1 MATKNTTRTTAAT
14 KARAKHNNMSIKRP
28 KTALVMAIS
37 ALVFAGAVV
46 MLGIKIVDFNKNDL
60 PARAHF
66 SKVSAERFEYGNFP
80 VEFTEETDEAGDKTV
95 VVTFGD
101 QTLRL
106 RETIK
111 NDLGVVPDL
120 RRYEDWLHVYR
131 FVMVKGMSAQDAI
144 DGILD
149 DTLDDRLAI
158 VVRTPPP
165 GTNHRTWGEVWSG
178 GWVFDLYEL
187 KESGE
192 IVHERLA
199 YPSKRKGNEPPKDG
213 ELIEGTWQYD
223 AAMTSI
229 PPVSRPK
236 PQFDSDASLLF
247 GLDFVLAGIA
257 GVIFAFAVGFYFSP
271 DKRTE
276 ESDAAEA
283 VAGS

>member
-1 MATKNTTRTTAAT
+1 MA
-14 KARAKHNNMSIKRP
+14 IKRP
-28 KTALVMAIS
+28 KTALTMATS
-37 ALVFAGAVV
+37 AVVFAGAVV
-46 MLGIKIVDFNKNDL
+46 MLGFKIADFNKNDL
-60 PARAHF
+60 PARAYFYEVFAEEF
-66 SKVSAERFEYGNFP
+66 SYGDRP
-80 VEFTEETDEAGDKTV
+80 IKFTEEIDESGEKYV
-95 VVTFGD
+95 IVSFGD
-101 QTLRL
+101 ETLRI
-106 RETIK
+106 RETIS
-111 NDLGVVPDL
+111 NELGFVPDL

-131 FVMVKGMSAQDAI
+131 FVMVKGMTAKQAI
-144 DGILD
+144 QGIID
-149 DTLDDRLAI
+149 DTLDDRLTM

-178 GWVFDLYEL
+178 GWMFDLYEF

-199 YPSKRKGNEPPKDG
+199 YPSKRKGDEPPKEG

-247 GLDFVLAGIA
+247 GLDFVLAGMA
-257 GVIFAFAVGFYFSP
+257 GVVFAFAAGFYFSP
-271 DKRTE
+271 SKRTE

-283 VAGS
+283 AAAAGLK

>member
-1 MATKNTTRTTAAT
+1 MA
-14 KARAKHNNMSIKRP
+14 IKRP
-28 KTALVMAIS
+28 KTALTMAVS
-37 ALVFAGAVV
+37 AVVFAVAVV
-46 MLGIKIVDFNKNDL
+46 MLGIKIADFNKNEL
-60 PARAHF
+60 PARAYF
-66 SKVSAERFEYGNFP
+66 SAVTADRFSYGEHPVS
-80 VEFTEETDEAGDKTV
+80 FTEEIDEAGSKV
-95 VVTFGD
+95 VVVNFGD

-111 NDLGVVPDL
+111 NDLGFVPDL

-131 FVMVKGMSAQDAI
+131 FVMVKGMSGKDAI

-149 DTLDDRLAI
+149 DSLDDRLAI

-178 GWVFDLYEL
+178 GWMFDLYEL

-192 IVHERLA
+192 IVHERLG

-213 ELIEGTWQYD
+213 ELVEGTWQFD

-236 PQFDSDASLLF
+236 PQFNSDASLLF
-247 GLDFVLAGIA
+247 GLDFIIAGIA
-257 GVIFAFAVGFYFSP
+257 GVAFAFAAGFYFSP
-271 DKRTE
+271 SKRTE

-283 VAGS
+283 AAGV